1 MSYAMRRRSGF
12 TLTLKSSGWE
22 VDMES
27 ELEKRATLI
36 LLINQI
42 NWACEEEA
50 SESHIHEL
58 AWQLVNATRP
68 KDGD

>member
-1 MSYAMRRRSGF
+1 M
-12 TLTLKSSGWE
+12 K
-22 VDMES
+22 S
-27 ELEKRATLI
+27 ELEERATLI

-42 NWACEEEA
+42 NWACEEGE

>member
-1 MSYAMRRRSGF
+1 MRD
-12 TLTLKSSGWE
+12 E
-22 VDMES
+22 E
-27 ELEKRATLI
+27 ERAALI

-42 NWACEEEA
+42 NWVCEEGE

-68 KDGD
+68 KDGA

>member
-1 MSYAMRRRSGF
+1 
-12 TLTLKSSGWE
+12 
-22 VDMES
+22 MES

-42 NWACEEEA
+42 NWACEEEEEG